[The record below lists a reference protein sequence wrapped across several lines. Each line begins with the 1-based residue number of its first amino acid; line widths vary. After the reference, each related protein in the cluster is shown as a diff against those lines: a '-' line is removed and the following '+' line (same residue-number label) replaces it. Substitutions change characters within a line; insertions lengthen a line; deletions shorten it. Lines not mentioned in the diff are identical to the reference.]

1 MVLRVACDLLP
12 FNDPPQRIASIRQK
26 PKNQRPENQSNRLL
40 EVLTRVTI
48 FSPTISMKAR
58 DKNPTTPPVKLQGI
72 RRNSDQRTSSTRYI
86 GAFLEDL
93 TETPSVVVAV
103 LARQLGIEPPGGFA
117 EYCAGR
123 RRWDHAWRFAR
134 TKATATFPI
143 R

>member
-58 DKNPTTPPVKLQGI
+58 DKNPLTPLVKLQGI
-72 RRNSDQRTSSTRYI
+72 RRNSDQRTKSHALYRRVSGGPDRDPVRGGCGP
-86 GAFLEDL
+86 GA
-93 TETPSVVVAV
+93 AV
-103 LARQLGIEPPGGFA
+103 GYRPARRL
-117 EYCAGR
+117 R
-123 RRWDHAWRFAR
+123 
-134 TKATATFPI
+134 
-143 R
+143 